1 MMTLKRGRGPVF
13 GRRPLGRAAVLA
25 LLVLSF
31 TALARPAAAEAGLLT
46 GLRELRIGMGELGEQ
61 DRRCGLSARGRFEL
75 AARDR
80 LERSGLS
87 PDREAGALFWIGLN
101 TLYVERFDLCVSQVG
116 VEVSEYRPFRP
127 GGAGAGEGTPNLQAE
142 VILWRTETILSSDPL
157 DHRARVEEVL
167 DELTFR
173 FLSDWT
179 KAQ

>member
-25 LLVLSF
+25 LLFLSF
-31 TALARPAAAEAGLLT
+31 PAAASPAAAEAGLLT
-46 GLRELRIGMGELGEQ
+46 GLGELRIGMGELGEQ
-61 DRRCGLSARGRFEL
+61 DRRCGLSARSRFEL

-87 PDREAGALFWIGLN
+87 ADREAGALFWIALN
-101 TLYVERFDLCVSQVG
+101 TLYVERFDLCVSHVG

-127 GGAGAGEGTPNLQAE
+127 RGADEAPELQAE
-142 VILWRTETILSSDPL
+142 VVLWRTETILSSDPL

-167 DELTFR
+167 DEFTFR